1 VTSHNTAAKKKK
13 KKKAASRVRAPRMD
27 SAERKRM
34 IVEKAIEYFAKNGFE
49 GSTRDLA
56 REIGVVQ
63 SLVYRYFPRKEL
75 LLDQVYEEVYL
86 ARWNPHWESDL
97 RNRDVP
103 FEARLKKYYLDY
115 AQNVLRNDW
124 VRILIFAGLKQ
135 EGINDRLFK
144 LLHDSIFTT
153 VITEFHHAFP
163 SPTPIDRDK
172 RELELELVWSLHAAI
187 FYISMRKW
195 VYKTRIPSKINS
207 VIEVL
212 VEGFIQSLK
221 HLNRGGDPLDHVAES
236 QADRLKGSGLKLA
249 KLDSARSRGGRNLIA
264 P

>member
-1 VTSHNTAAKKKK
+1 MRLATSQNTAAKKKK
-13 KKKAASRVRAPRMD
+13 AAPRVRAPRMD
-27 SAERKRM
+27 SGERKQM
-34 IVEKAIEYFAKNGFE
+34 IVEKAIEYFAKNGFD

-56 REIGVVQ
+56 REIGVAQ
-63 SLVYRYFPRKEL
+63 SLVYRYFPKKEL

-86 ARWNPHWESDL
+86 ARWNPLWESDL

-163 SPTPIDRDK
+163 SPTPVDRDK
-172 RELELELVWSLHAAI
+172 REIELELVWSLHAAI

-195 VYKTRIPSKINS
+195 VYKTRIPNKINS

-221 HLNRGGDPLDHVAES
+221 HLNRSREPGDQTAES
-236 QADRLKGSGLKLA
+236 QPNRPNSIKLA
-249 KLDSARSRGGRNLIA
+249 RLAKR
-264 P
+264 

>member
-1 VTSHNTAAKKKK
+1 MRLVTSHETAAKKKTVAPK
-13 KKKAASRVRAPRMD
+13 VRAPRMD
-27 SAERKRM
+27 SDERKRM

-56 REIGVVQ
+56 REIGIAQ
-63 SLVYRYFPRKEL
+63 SLIYRYFPKKEL
-75 LLDQVYEEVYL
+75 LVDKVYEEVYL
-86 ARWNPHWESDL
+86 ARWNPLWESDL

-103 FEARLKKYYLDY
+103 FETRLKKYYLDY

-135 EGINDRLFK
+135 EGINNRLFK

-153 VITEFHHAFP
+153 VITEFHHTFP
-163 SPTPIDRDK
+163 STKPVDGDK
-172 RELELELVWSLHAAI
+172 REIELELVWSLHAAI

-195 VYKTRIPSKINS
+195 VYKTKIPKRINS

-212 VEGFIQSLK
+212 VEGFVQSLK
-221 HLNRGGDPLDHVAES
+221 HLNRTGALDQTVDS
-236 QADRLKGSGLKLA
+236 LA
-249 KLDSARSRGGRNLIA
+249 GIPK
-264 P
+264 

>member
-1 VTSHNTAAKKKK
+1 LRVATSQNTAAKKKK
-13 KKKAASRVRAPRMD
+13 AAPRVRAPRMD
-27 SAERKRM
+27 SGERKQM
-34 IVEKAIEYFAKNGFE
+34 IVEKAIEYFAKNGFD

-56 REIGVVQ
+56 REIGVAQ
-63 SLVYRYFPRKEL
+63 SLVYRYFPKKEL

-86 ARWNPHWESDL
+86 ARWNPLWESDL

-163 SPTPIDRDK
+163 SQTPVDRDK

-195 VYKTRIPSKINS
+195 VYKTRIPNKINS

-221 HLNRGGDPLDHVAES
+221 HLNRSGKAADPMAES
-236 QADRLKGSGLKLA
+236 QPNRPNGMNLARLA
-249 KLDSARSRGGRNLIA
+249 KR
-264 P
+264 

>member
-1 VTSHNTAAKKKK
+1 MTSHIAAAKKKK
-13 KKKAASRVRAPRMD
+13 AAPRVRAPRMD
-27 SAERKRM
+27 SGERKRM
-34 IVEKAIEYFAKNGFE
+34 IVEKAIEYFARNGFE

-75 LLDQVYEEVYL
+75 LIDQVYEEVYL
-86 ARWNPHWESDL
+86 ARWNPLWESDL

-153 VITEFHHAFP
+153 VIAEFHYAFP
-163 SPTPIDRDK
+163 SPTPVDRDK

-195 VYKTRIPSKINS
+195 VYKTKIPSKINS

-221 HLNRGGDPLDHVAES
+221 HLNRNGGPLDQAAEG
-236 QADRLKGSGLKLA
+236 QANLPGRSGQKL
-249 KLDSARSRGGRNLIA
+249 SRQLANR
-264 P
+264 

>member
-1 VTSHNTAAKKKK
+1 LRLVTSQNAAAKKKT
-13 KKKAASRVRAPRMD
+13 AARRVRAPRMD
-27 SAERKRM
+27 SGERKRM

-56 REIGVVQ
+56 REIGVAQ
-63 SLVYRYFPRKEL
+63 SLVYRYFPKKEL

-86 ARWNPHWESDL
+86 ARWNPLWESDL

-163 SPTPIDRDK
+163 SPTSIDRDKDK
-172 RELELELVWSLHAAI
+172 RELELELVWSLHASI

-195 VYKTRIPSKINS
+195 VYKTKIPSKINS

-212 VEGFIQSLK
+212 VEGFIESLK
-221 HLNRGGDPLDHVAES
+221 HLNRGGVPLDQAAKS
-236 QADRLKGSGLKLA
+236 QADLPKRNSFKLA
-249 KLDSARSRGGRNLIA
+249 SQLARS
-264 P
+264 

>member
-1 VTSHNTAAKKKK
+1 MRLVTSQNTAAKKKK
-13 KKKAASRVRAPRMD
+13 AAPRVRAPRMD
-27 SAERKRM
+27 SGERKQM
-34 IVEKAIEYFAKNGFE
+34 IVEKAIEYFAKNGFD

-56 REIGVVQ
+56 REIGVAQ
-63 SLVYRYFPRKEL
+63 SLVYRYFPKKEL

-86 ARWNPHWESDL
+86 ARWNPLWESDL

-163 SPTPIDRDK
+163 SPTPVDRDK
-172 RELELELVWSLHAAI
+172 REIELELVWSLHAAI

-195 VYKTRIPSKINS
+195 VYRTKIPSKINS

-221 HLNRGGDPLDHVAES
+221 HLNRSREPADQMAES
-236 QADRLKGSGLKLA
+236 EPNRPNSIKLA
-249 KLDSARSRGGRNLIA
+249 RLAKR
-264 P
+264 